1 MVNDKGSVTSQW
13 GTFSAAQ
20 CILLGQLTTYVKKK
34 KNEKDKLKL
43 YTKSK
48 SRWIKNLNMKN
59 LIEDNAEDHFYDV
72 RLEGCPKQDKNTKS

>member
-1 MVNDKGSVTSQW
+1 MIKAPSWVR

-20 CILLGQLTTYVKKK
+20 CILLGQLTAYVKKN

-43 YTKSK
+43 CTESK

-72 RLEGCPKQDKNTKS
+72 RLEGFPKRQKHKS